1 MPHSVTA
8 GPSRES
14 TSISPGLKGP
24 TTPAGFACRGQAAG
38 KRCPLIPRRAVAG
51 GKHHGEAIV
60 RMARRMSSRG
70 TGRRDPARV
79 PSAALRNRIL
89 ARSRLPVLIV
99 MLAIGYGTAGY
110 WLVEGKSLLNAVYA
124 TMLTLSTLGVEAGP
138 PPGPGAKVFTVSLIL
153 FGVVAL
159 FTAIGVGTEVVA
171 SGELGRWL
179 RMNQV
184 TRSIG
189 HLSGHYVICAYG
201 RVGRAVMEEL
211 RRRGYTAV
219 VIESKPELEPLL
231 AEHGVRYIPG
241 DPADESVLRQAGIE
255 RARGLICAVDSD
267 AANVFITLTARALN
281 PDLRIIARAS
291 ERASIDKLVRAG
303 ADEVVSPY
311 GLTGRRMAVL
321 AVQPSVLEVLDLLN
335 LGSDIRL
342 EEVAVRAGT
351 HLDSLTIAEAR
362 ARYAGVAILAL
373 KKPESE
379 VSANPDHE
387 VRLAPGDLIVALGP
401 AEILNRMAD

>member
-1 MPHSVTA
+1 
-8 GPSRES
+8 
-14 TSISPGLKGP
+14 
-24 TTPAGFACRGQAAG
+24 
-38 KRCPLIPRRAVAG
+38 
-51 GKHHGEAIV
+51 
-60 RMARRMSSRG
+60 MARRMSSRG

-79 PSAALRNRIL
+79 PSAALGNRIL

-99 MLAIGYGTAGY
+99 LLAIGYGTAGY
-110 WLVEGKSLLNAVYA
+110 WLVEGKSLLDSVYA

-138 PPGPGAKVFTVSLIL
+138 PPGPGGKVFTVSLIL

-171 SGELGRWL
+171 SGDLGRWL
-179 RMNQV
+179 RMNQA
-184 TRSIG
+184 TRSIS

-219 VIESKPELEPLL
+219 VIESKPDLEPLL

-241 DPADESVLRQAGIE
+241 DPADETVLRQAGIE

-281 PDLRIIARAS
+281 PGLRIIARAS
-291 ERASIDKLVRAG
+291 DRASIDKLVRAG

-351 HLDSLTIAEAR
+351 PLDSLTIAEAR

-373 KKPESE
+373 KKPGSE

-387 VRLAPGDLIVALGP
+387 VCLAPGDLIVALGP

>member
-1 MPHSVTA
+1 
-8 GPSRES
+8 
-14 TSISPGLKGP
+14 
-24 TTPAGFACRGQAAG
+24 
-38 KRCPLIPRRAVAG
+38 
-51 GKHHGEAIV
+51 
-60 RMARRMSSRG
+60 MARRMSSRG
-70 TGRRDPARV
+70 AGRRDPARV

-89 ARSRLPVLIV
+89 GRSRLPVLIV

-110 WLVEGKSLLNAVYA
+110 WLVEGKSLLDAFYETV
-124 TMLTLSTLGVEAGP
+124 LTLSTLGVGPGP
-138 PPGPGAKVFTVSLIL
+138 PPGPGGKIFTVTLIL

-179 RMNQV
+179 RMNQAS
-184 TRSIG
+184 RSIG

-201 RVGRAVMEEL
+201 RVGRAVLEEL
-211 RRRGYTAV
+211 RRRNYTLV

-231 AEHGVRYIPG
+231 AEHGVRYLSG
-241 DPADESVLRQAGIE
+241 DPADEGVLRQAGIE

-267 AANVFITLTARALN
+267 AANVFVTLTARALN
-281 PDLRIIARAS
+281 PDLRIVARAS

-311 GLTGRRMAVL
+311 ELTGRRMAVL

-351 HLDSLTIAEAR
+351 QLDSLTIGEAR

-373 KKPESE
+373 KKPGSE

-401 AEILNRMAD
+401 SEILNRIAD

>member
-1 MPHSVTA
+1 
-8 GPSRES
+8 
-14 TSISPGLKGP
+14 
-24 TTPAGFACRGQAAG
+24 
-38 KRCPLIPRRAVAG
+38 
-51 GKHHGEAIV
+51 
-60 RMARRMSSRG
+60 MARRMSSPE
-70 TGRRDPARV
+70 TGRRDLARV
-79 PSAALRNRIL
+79 PSAALRNRII
-89 ARSRLPVLIV
+89 ARSRLPVLVV
-99 MLAIGYGTAGY
+99 MLAIGYGTVGY
-110 WLVEGKSLLNAVYA
+110 WLVEGKNPLDAFYETV
-124 TMLTLSTLGVEAGP
+124 LTLSTLGVGTGP
-138 PPGPGAKVFTVSLIL
+138 PPSAGGKIFTVSLIL

-211 RRRGYTAV
+211 HRRNHTVV

-231 AEHGVRYIPG
+231 QEHGIPYVSG
-241 DPADESVLRQAGIE
+241 DPADETVLGQVGIE

-281 PDLRIIARAS
+281 PDLRIVARAS
-291 ERASIDKLVRAG
+291 EGASIDKLLRAG

-335 LGSDIRL
+335 LGWDIRL
-342 EEVAVRAGT
+342 EEVAVRGGT
-351 HLDSLTIAEAR
+351 HLDGLTIAEAR

-373 KKPESE
+373 KKPGSE
-379 VSANPDHE
+379 VLANPGRE

>member
-1 MPHSVTA
+1 M
-8 GPSRES
+8 
-14 TSISPGLKGP
+14 
-24 TTPAGFACRGQAAG
+24 
-38 KRCPLIPRRAVAG
+38 
-51 GKHHGEAIV
+51 
-60 RMARRMSSRG
+60 
-70 TGRRDPARV
+70 
-79 PSAALRNRIL
+79 
-89 ARSRLPVLIV
+89 
-99 MLAIGYGTAGY
+99 
-110 WLVEGKSLLNAVYA
+110 
-124 TMLTLSTLGVEAGP
+124 
-138 PPGPGAKVFTVSLIL
+138 
-153 FGVVAL
+153 VAL
-159 FTAIGVGTEVVA
+159 FTAIGVGTEVVV
-171 SGELGRWL
+171 SGEFGRWL

-189 HLSGHYVICAYG
+189 RLSGHYVICAYG
-201 RVGRAVMEEL
+201 RVGRAVMEEV

-241 DPADESVLRQAGIE
+241 DPADETVLRQAGD
-255 RARGLICAVDSD
+255 RSAPWGSICAVDSD

-281 PDLRIIARAS
+281 PDLRIVARAS
-291 ERASIDKLVRAG
+291 DRTSIDKLVRAG

-311 GLTGRRMAVL
+311 GLTGQRMAIL
-321 AVQPSVLEVLDLLN
+321 AVQPSVLEVLDLLLS

-373 KKPESE
+373 KKPGSE
-379 VSANPDHE
+379 VSANPDHA

-401 AEILNRMAD
+401 AEILNRMAS

>member
-1 MPHSVTA
+1 VRTA
-8 GPSRES
+8 G
-14 TSISPGLKGP
+14 
-24 TTPAGFACRGQAAG
+24 
-38 KRCPLIPRRAVAG
+38 
-51 GKHHGEAIV
+51 
-60 RMARRMSSRG
+60 RMSSREI
-70 TGRRDPARV
+70 GRRDPARV
-79 PSAALRNRIL
+79 PPAVLRNRIL
-89 ARSRLPVLIV
+89 ARSRLPVLV
-99 MLAIGYGTAGY
+99 LTLAIVYGTVGY
-110 WLVEGKSLLNAVYA
+110 WLVEGKNLLDAFYE
-124 TMLTLSTLGVEAGP
+124 TMLTLSTLGVGPGP
-138 PPGPGAKVFTVSLIL
+138 PPGPGGKIFTVSLIL

-179 RMNQV
+179 RMNQAS
-184 TRSIG
+184 RSIG

-201 RVGRAVMEEL
+201 RVGRAVAEEL
-211 RRRGYTAV
+211 GRRGYTAV

-241 DPADESVLRQAGIE
+241 DPADETVLRQAGIE

-281 PDLRIIARAS
+281 PGLRIVARAS
-291 ERASIDKLVRAG
+291 ERASVDKLVRAG

-321 AVQPSVLEVLDLLN
+321 ALQPSALEVLDLLN

-351 HLDSLTIAEAR
+351 HLDSLTITEAR

-373 KKPESE
+373 KKPGSE
-379 VSANPDHE
+379 VLANPDHQ

-401 AEILNRMAD
+401 AEILNRMAS

>member
-1 MPHSVTA
+1 VRTA
-8 GPSRES
+8 G
-14 TSISPGLKGP
+14 
-24 TTPAGFACRGQAAG
+24 
-38 KRCPLIPRRAVAG
+38 
-51 GKHHGEAIV
+51 
-60 RMARRMSSRG
+60 RMSSREI
-70 TGRRDPARV
+70 GRRDPARV
-79 PSAALRNRIL
+79 PPAVLRNRIL
-89 ARSRLPVLIV
+89 ARSRLPVLV
-99 MLAIGYGTAGY
+99 VTLAIVYGTVGY
-110 WLVEGKSLLNAVYA
+110 WLVEGKNLLDAFYE
-124 TMLTLSTLGVEAGP
+124 TMLTLSTLGVGTGP
-138 PPGPGAKVFTVSLIL
+138 PPGPGGKIFTVSLIL

-159 FTAIGVGTEVVA
+159 FTAIGVGTEVVV
-171 SGELGRWL
+171 SGEFGRWL

-184 TRSIG
+184 NRSIG
-189 HLSGHYVICAYG
+189 RLSGHYVICAYG
-201 RVGRAVMEEL
+201 RVGRAVMEEVQ
-211 RRRGYTAV
+211 RRGYTAV

-241 DPADESVLRQAGIE
+241 DPADETVLRQAGIE

-281 PDLRIIARAS
+281 PGLRIVARAS
-291 ERASIDKLVRAG
+291 ERASVDKLVRAG
-303 ADEVVSPY
+303 ANEVVSPY

-351 HLDSLTIAEAR
+351 HLDSLTITEAR

-373 KKPESE
+373 KKPGSE
-379 VSANPDHE
+379 VLANPDHQ

-401 AEILNRMAD
+401 AEILNRMAS

>member
-1 MPHSVTA
+1 
-8 GPSRES
+8 
-14 TSISPGLKGP
+14 
-24 TTPAGFACRGQAAG
+24 
-38 KRCPLIPRRAVAG
+38 
-51 GKHHGEAIV
+51 
-60 RMARRMSSRG
+60 MSSRR
-70 TGRRDPARV
+70 TGRRDPARG

-99 MLAIGYGTAGY
+99 LLTIGYGTAGY
-110 WLVEGKSLLNAVYA
+110 WLIEDKSLLDAVYA

-138 PPGPGAKVFTVSLIL
+138 PPGPGGKIFTVSLIL

-171 SGELGRWL
+171 SGELGKWL
-179 RMNQV
+179 RMNQAS
-184 TRSIG
+184 RNIG

-201 RVGRAVMEEL
+201 RVGRAVLEEL
-211 RRRGYTAV
+211 RRRNYTTV
-219 VIESKPELEPLL
+219 VVESKPELEPLL
-231 AEHGVRYIPG
+231 AEHGVRYISG

-281 PDLRIIARAS
+281 PGLRIVARAS
-291 ERASIDKLVRAG
+291 DRASIDKLVRAG

-351 HLDSLTIAEAR
+351 QLDGLTIGEAR

-373 KKPESE
+373 KKPGTE
-379 VSANPDHE
+379 VSANPDQQG
-387 VRLAPGDLIVALGP
+387 RLTAGDLIVALGP
-401 AEILNRMAD
+401 EEILNRMAD

>member
-1 MPHSVTA
+1 
-8 GPSRES
+8 
-14 TSISPGLKGP
+14 
-24 TTPAGFACRGQAAG
+24 
-38 KRCPLIPRRAVAG
+38 
-51 GKHHGEAIV
+51 
-60 RMARRMSSRG
+60 MARPMSSRG
-70 TGRRDPARV
+70 TGRRDPARA

-89 ARSRLPVLIV
+89 ARSRLPVLVV

-110 WLVEGKSLLNAVYA
+110 WLVEGKSMLDAFYA
-124 TMLTLSTLGVEAGP
+124 TVLTLSTVGVGTDS
-138 PPGPGAKVFTVSLIL
+138 PPGPGGKVFTVSLIL
-153 FGVVAL
+153 LGVVAL

-179 RMNQV
+179 RMNKA

-201 RVGRAVMEEL
+201 RVGRAVTQEL
-211 RRRGYTAV
+211 RRRGYTLV

-231 AEHGVRYIPG
+231 ADHGVRYIPG
-241 DPADESVLRQAGIE
+241 DPADETVLRHAGIE

-291 ERASIDKLVRAG
+291 DRASIDKLVRAG

-351 HLDSLTIAEAR
+351 PLDSLTIAEAR

-373 KKPESE
+373 KKPGSE
-379 VSANPDHE
+379 VAANPDHQ

>member
-1 MPHSVTA
+1 
-8 GPSRES
+8 
-14 TSISPGLKGP
+14 
-24 TTPAGFACRGQAAG
+24 
-38 KRCPLIPRRAVAG
+38 
-51 GKHHGEAIV
+51 
-60 RMARRMSSRG
+60 MARRMSSRG
-70 TGRRDPARV
+70 IGRRDSARV
-79 PSAALRNRIL
+79 PSAVSRNRII
-89 ARSRLPVLIV
+89 ARSRLPVLVV

-110 WLVEGKSLLNAVYA
+110 WLVEGKSLLDAFYA
-124 TMLTLSTLGVEAGP
+124 TVLTLSTVGVGTGP
-138 PPGPGAKVFTVSLIL
+138 PPGTGGKLFTVSLIL

-189 HLSGHYVICAYG
+189 RLSGHYVICAYG
-201 RVGRAVMEEL
+201 RVGRAVLEEL
-211 RRRGYTAV
+211 GRRNYTAV

-231 AEHGVRYIPG
+231 EEHGVRYISG
-241 DPADESVLRQAGIE
+241 DPADETVLRRAGIE
-255 RARGLICAVDSD
+255 HAQGLICAVDSD
-267 AANVFITLTARALN
+267 AANVYITLTARALN
-281 PDLRIIARAS
+281 PDLRIVARAS

-311 GLTGRRMAVL
+311 GLTGRRMAIL
-321 AVQPSVLEVLDLLN
+321 AVQPTVLEVLDLLN

-373 KKPESE
+373 KKPGSE
-379 VSANPDHE
+379 VSANPDHNA
-387 VRLAPGDLIVALGP
+387 RLAPGDLIVALGP
-401 AEILNRMAD
+401 AEILNRMAG

>member
-1 MPHSVTA
+1 
-8 GPSRES
+8 
-14 TSISPGLKGP
+14 
-24 TTPAGFACRGQAAG
+24 
-38 KRCPLIPRRAVAG
+38 
-51 GKHHGEAIV
+51 
-60 RMARRMSSRG
+60 MARRMSARG
-70 TGRRDPARV
+70 TGRRDLARV
-79 PSAALRNRIL
+79 PSVALRNRIL
-89 ARSRLPVLIV
+89 VRSRLPVLIV
-99 MLAIGYGTAGY
+99 LLAIGYGTAGY
-110 WLVEGKSLLNAVYA
+110 WLVEGKNLLDAFYETV
-124 TMLTLSTLGVEAGP
+124 LTLSTLGVGAGP
-138 PPGPGAKVFTVSLIL
+138 PPGPGGKVFTVSLIL

-179 RMNQV
+179 RMNQA

-201 RVGRAVMEEL
+201 RVGRAVREEL
-211 RRRGYTAV
+211 RRRNYTSV

-231 AEHGVRYIPG
+231 AEHGVRYLSG
-241 DPADESVLRQAGIE
+241 DPADENVLRQAGIE

-281 PDLRIIARAS
+281 PDLRIVARAS

-321 AVQPSVLEVLDLLN
+321 AVQPSVLELLDLLN

-342 EEVAVRAGT
+342 EEVSIRART
-351 HLDSLTIAEAR
+351 HLDGLTIAEAR

-373 KKPESE
+373 KKPGSE
-379 VSANPDHE
+379 VSANPGHQ

>member
-1 MPHSVTA
+1 MTHSPA
-8 GPSRES
+8 RE
-14 TSISPGLKGP
+14 
-24 TTPAGFACRGQAAG
+24 ARGAHW
-38 KRCPLIPRRAVAG
+38 PRIAWRAVAG
-51 GKHHGEAIV
+51 EGKCSWRRKHCAEAAV
-60 RMARRMSSRG
+60 RTARRMGSG
-70 TGRRDPARV
+70 EIGRRDLARAPPAV
-79 PSAALRNRIL
+79 LRNRIL
-89 ARSRLPVLIV
+89 ARSRLPVLV
-99 MLAIGYGTAGY
+99 VTLAIIYGTVGF
-110 WLVEGKSLLNAVYA
+110 WLVEGKSLLDAAYA

-138 PPGPGAKVFTVSLIL
+138 PPGPGGKVFTVSLIL

-159 FTAIGVGTEVVA
+159 FTAIGVGTEIVV
-171 SGELGRWL
+171 SGDLGRWL
-179 RMNQV
+179 RMNQA
-184 TRSIG
+184 TRNIG

-201 RVGRAVMEEL
+201 RVGRAVLEEL
-211 RRRGYTAV
+211 RRRNYSLV

-231 AEHGVRYIPG
+231 AKHGVRYISG
-241 DPADESVLRQAGIE
+241 DPADETVLRQAGID

-281 PDLRIIARAS
+281 PGLRIVARAS

-335 LGSDIRL
+335 LGSEIRL

-351 HLDSLTIAEAR
+351 HLDTLTIAEAR

-373 KKPESE
+373 KKPGSE
-379 VSANPDHE
+379 VSANPGHE
-387 VRLAPGDLIVALGP
+387 MRLAPGDLIVALGP

>member
-1 MPHSVTA
+1 MRTA
-8 GPSRES
+8 G
-14 TSISPGLKGP
+14 
-24 TTPAGFACRGQAAG
+24 
-38 KRCPLIPRRAVAG
+38 
-51 GKHHGEAIV
+51 
-60 RMARRMSSRG
+60 RMSSREI
-70 TGRRDPARV
+70 GRRDPARV
-79 PSAALRNRIL
+79 PPAVLRNRIL
-89 ARSRLPVLIV
+89 ARSRLPVLV
-99 MLAIGYGTAGY
+99 VTLAIVYGTVGY
-110 WLVEGKSLLNAVYA
+110 WLVEGRNLLDAFYE
-124 TMLTLSTLGVEAGP
+124 TMLTLSTLGVGPGP
-138 PPGPGAKVFTVSLIL
+138 PPGPGGKIFTVSLIL

-159 FTAIGVGTEVVA
+159 FTAIGVGTEVVV
-171 SGELGRWL
+171 SGEFGRWL

-184 TRSIG
+184 SRSIDR
-189 HLSGHYVICAYG
+189 LSGHYVICAYG
-201 RVGRAVMEEL
+201 RVGRAVMEEVQ
-211 RRRGYTAV
+211 RRGYTAV

-241 DPADESVLRQAGIE
+241 DPADETVLRQAGIE

-281 PDLRIIARAS
+281 PGLRIVARAS
-291 ERASIDKLVRAG
+291 ERASVDKLVRAG

-351 HLDSLTIAEAR
+351 HLDSLTITEAR

-373 KKPESE
+373 KKPGSE
-379 VSANPDHE
+379 VLANPDHQ

-401 AEILNRMAD
+401 AEILNRMAS

>member
-1 MPHSVTA
+1 
-8 GPSRES
+8 
-14 TSISPGLKGP
+14 
-24 TTPAGFACRGQAAG
+24 
-38 KRCPLIPRRAVAG
+38 
-51 GKHHGEAIV
+51 
-60 RMARRMSSRG
+60 MARRMSSG
-70 TGRRDPARV
+70 EIGRDPARA
-79 PSAALRNRIL
+79 PSVVLRNRIL
-89 ARSRLPVLIV
+89 ARSRLPVLV
-99 MLAIGYGTAGY
+99 VTLAIGYGTVGY
-110 WLVEGKSLLNAVYA
+110 WLVEGKNTLDAFYETV
-124 TMLTLSTLGVEAGP
+124 LTLSTVGVGTGP
-138 PPGPGAKVFTVSLIL
+138 PPGAGGKIFTVSLIL

-179 RMNQV
+179 RMNQI

-189 HLSGHYVICAYG
+189 RLSGHYVICAYG

-211 RRRGYTAV
+211 RRRDHAAV

-231 AEHGVRYIPG
+231 AEHDVPYVSG
-241 DPADESVLRQAGIE
+241 DPADETVLRQAGIQ

-281 PDLRIIARAS
+281 PGLRIIARAS
-291 ERASIDKLVRAG
+291 EGASIDKLVRAG

-311 GLTGRRMAVL
+311 GLTGRRMAIL
-321 AVQPSVLEVLDLLN
+321 AAQPSVLEVLDLLD

-342 EEVAVRAGT
+342 EEVAVQAGT
-351 HLDSLTIAEAR
+351 HLDNLTIAEAR

-373 KKPESE
+373 KKPGSE

-401 AEILNRMAD
+401 AEILNRMAS

>member
-1 MPHSVTA
+1 MRTA
-8 GPSRES
+8 G
-14 TSISPGLKGP
+14 
-24 TTPAGFACRGQAAG
+24 
-38 KRCPLIPRRAVAG
+38 
-51 GKHHGEAIV
+51 
-60 RMARRMSSRG
+60 RMSSREI
-70 TGRRDPARV
+70 GRRDPARV
-79 PSAALRNRIL
+79 PPAVLRNRIL
-89 ARSRLPVLIV
+89 ARSRLPVLV
-99 MLAIGYGTAGY
+99 VTLAIVYGTVGY
-110 WLVEGKSLLNAVYA
+110 WLVEGKNLLDAFYE
-124 TMLTLSTLGVEAGP
+124 TMLTLSTLGVGPGP
-138 PPGPGAKVFTVSLIL
+138 PPGPGGKIFTVSVIL

-159 FTAIGVGTEVVA
+159 FTAIGVGTEVVV
-171 SGELGRWL
+171 SGEFGRWL

-184 TRSIG
+184 SRSIG
-189 HLSGHYVICAYG
+189 RLSGHYVICAYG
-201 RVGRAVMEEL
+201 RVGRAVMEEVQ
-211 RRRGYTAV
+211 RRGYTAV

-241 DPADESVLRQAGIE
+241 DPADETVLRQAGIE

-281 PDLRIIARAS
+281 PGLRIVARAS
-291 ERASIDKLVRAG
+291 DRASVDKLVRAG

-351 HLDSLTIAEAR
+351 HLDSLTITEAR

-373 KKPESE
+373 KKPGSE
-379 VSANPDHE
+379 VLANPDHQ

-401 AEILNRMAD
+401 AEILNRMAS

>member
-1 MPHSVTA
+1 
-8 GPSRES
+8 
-14 TSISPGLKGP
+14 
-24 TTPAGFACRGQAAG
+24 
-38 KRCPLIPRRAVAG
+38 
-51 GKHHGEAIV
+51 
-60 RMARRMSSRG
+60 MARLMSSRG

-79 PSAALRNRIL
+79 PSAALRDRIL
-89 ARSRLPVLIV
+89 TRSRLPVLIV
-99 MLAIGYGTAGY
+99 LLAIGYGTAGY
-110 WLVEGKSLLNAVYA
+110 WLIEGKNLLDAVYA

-138 PPGPGAKVFTVSLIL
+138 PPGPGGKIFTVSLIL

-171 SGELGRWL
+171 SGELGKWL

-189 HLSGHYVICAYG
+189 QLSGHYVICAYG
-201 RVGRAVMEEL
+201 RVGRAVLEEL
-211 RRRGYTAV
+211 QRRNYTLV
-219 VIESKPELEPLL
+219 VIESRPELEPLL
-231 AEHGVRYIPG
+231 AEHGVRYVSG

-281 PDLRIIARAS
+281 PDLRIVARAS
-291 ERASIDKLVRAG
+291 ERSSVDKLVRAG

-351 HLDSLTIAEAR
+351 HLDGMTIAEAR

-373 KKPESE
+373 KKPGNE
-379 VSANPDHE
+379 VSANPDHQL
-387 VRLAPGDLIVALGP
+387 RLAPGDLIVALGP

>member
-1 MPHSVTA
+1 M
-8 GPSRES
+8 
-14 TSISPGLKGP
+14 
-24 TTPAGFACRGQAAG
+24 
-38 KRCPLIPRRAVAG
+38 
-51 GKHHGEAIV
+51 
-60 RMARRMSSRG
+60 
-70 TGRRDPARV
+70 

-89 ARSRLPVLIV
+89 ARSRVPVLIV
-99 MLAIGYGTAGY
+99 MLAICYGTVGY
-110 WLVEGKSLLNAVYA
+110 WLVEGKSLLDAFYETV
-124 TMLTLSTLGVEAGP
+124 LTLSTVGVGTGP
-138 PPGPGAKVFTVSLIL
+138 PPGPGGKIFTVSVIL

-184 TRSIG
+184 ARSIG

-201 RVGRAVMEEL
+201 RVGRAVTEEL
-211 RRRGYTAV
+211 RRRGYTTV
-219 VIESKPELEPLL
+219 VIESRRELEPLL
-231 AEHGVRYIPG
+231 AGHSVRYISG
-241 DPADESVLRQAGIE
+241 DPADETVLRQAGIE

-291 ERASIDKLVRAG
+291 DGTSIDKLVRAG
-303 ADEVVSPY
+303 ADEVVSLY

-362 ARYAGVAILAL
+362 TRYAGVAILAL
-373 KKPESE
+373 KKPGSE
-379 VSANPDHE
+379 VSTNPDHE
-387 VRLAPGDLIVALGP
+387 ARLAPGDLIVALGP
-401 AEILNRMAD
+401 AEILSRMAG